1 MKNGA
6 SSKIENAPFCFLKT
20 HIGKY
25 PLHSLIGEPCVDKLP
40 KRVVCRNT
48 GNSCRP
54 TVDRNAGHDGVE
66 NEESGKYPCEDF
78 SGAVRDLEDP
88 FRHARINALDP
99 EYAEQAPKKG
109 VHKADTAVEIKR
121 LCAVIPAAGAERHFL
136 RP

>member
-66 NEESGKYPCEDF
+66 NKESGKYPGKNLP
-78 SGAVRDLEDP
+78 GAVGDFENP
-88 FRHARINALDP
+88 FRHARIYALDP
-99 EYAEQAPKKG
+99 KDAEQSPEQG
-109 VHKADTAVEIKR
+109 IHKADAAVEIKR
-121 LCAVIPAAGAERHFL
+121 LCAVIPAA
-136 RP
+136 